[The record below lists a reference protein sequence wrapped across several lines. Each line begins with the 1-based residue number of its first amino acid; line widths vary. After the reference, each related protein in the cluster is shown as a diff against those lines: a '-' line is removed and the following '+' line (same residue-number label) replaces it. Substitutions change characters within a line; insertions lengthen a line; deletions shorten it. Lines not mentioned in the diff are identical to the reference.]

1 LRACPPRKKQFHG
14 QCAGEA
20 RRRVVLQYH
29 RTAMLPADARK
40 SSQAESPTEGTADL
54 PSCQQKTG
62 LWECFAERRKA
73 RCVRLPANHRQSRG
87 WREAHRKKVLLQ
99 HDATRL
105 SAACSPPPSSAQP
118 QKALPGRPCWQ
129 CLESREANPAG
140 VLPLRLASA
149 VWTSHFTSFH
159 TTRFTLHTSHFTPH
173 TSHLTPHTSRLT
185 PHTTANPLC
194 PSSAYRPTPKIGLF

>member
-1 LRACPPRKKQFHG
+1 MCA
-14 QCAGEA
+14 QCAA
-20 RRRVVLQYH
+20 
-29 RTAMLPADARK
+29 
-40 SSQAESPTEGTADL
+40 
-54 PSCQQKTG
+54 
-62 LWECFAERRKA
+62 
-73 RCVRLPANHRQSRG
+73 RLPANHRQSRG

-129 CLESREANPAG
+129 CLESREANLAG

-159 TTRFTLHTSHFTPH
+159 TTRFTLHISHFTPH
-173 TSHLTPHTSRLT
+173 TSHLTPHTSHNRES
-185 PHTTANPLC
+185 PVPLLRIQTNTQNRPLLILRRGAGC
-194 PSSAYRPTPKIGLF
+194 VIVGEGCDGTNSIDGSPTRGDASASSAHTIHWAGIMRSA